1 MIYPWKSLFY
11 CYVDTKKTDHNQI
24 NTSLSFV
31 DPTLVWAK
39 KTEILQYRP
48 HLTFGKQYNAKIN
61 AKSIAEVYW
70 LGLLSLL
77 VPKKDQ

>member
-24 NTSLSFV
+24 NTTLSFV

-39 KTEILQYRP
+39 KTEILQHRP
-48 HLTFGKQYNAKIN
+48 HLTFGKQSMKR
-61 AKSIAEVYW
+61 SMQSQ
-70 LGLLSLL
+70 LLNST
-77 VPKKDQ
+77 D